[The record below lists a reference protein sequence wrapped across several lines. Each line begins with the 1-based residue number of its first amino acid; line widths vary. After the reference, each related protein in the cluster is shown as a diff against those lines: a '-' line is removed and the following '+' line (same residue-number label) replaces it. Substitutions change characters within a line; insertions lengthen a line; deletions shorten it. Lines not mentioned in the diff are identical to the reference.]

1 MVGTKKVTTQ
11 LLDLSIKENFE
22 SVKDGTGKPLS
33 MLEGAEE
40 LLGEIGAVINNLVK
54 KVTSI
59 VNSILSAIGNV
70 ISNVMK
76 FVGKILGAIANAVKS
91 AIKSL
96 MNILGIPMDALKN
109 IAKSVMKFI
118 QAALGTLGGWLK
130 DILGLGNEA
139 GNMSGL
145 AGLLTSDITKTS
157 LLAGILGYFSKDMRG
172 LRSTTDRFVR
182 DLGIEPVTKAYNKL
196 FYNKNMRGGY
206 YDSYYSLGDRYSD
219 SSDRRIYNSLYNRSD
234 RNRNQYF
241 KSTKL
246 DKLNSVLTR
255 FDNIGISRDNSRKI
269 IELSNLEDLDRLL
282 PRNTRRVDYSKTY
295 DELHNTSRSSYS
307 DIEKLGIVRR
317 SSGLLPHKE
326 VNYDT
331 STSEGMINDYTSR
344 RGLYEFANKK
354 YWYDGGTWYEKFV
367 YLVKRPSTFKPM
379 SFLSGREYTPSVLA
393 DQNKESEIERIATTV
408 GVENVVLEKP
418 LTYAEHQGFS
428 KKVDVIKELE
438 KDVKPSRGRKLVFDI

>member
-76 FVGKILGAIANAVKS
+76 FIGKILGAIANAVKN
-91 AIKSL
+91 AIKAL

-118 QAALGTLGGWLK
+118 QSALGTLGGWLK
-130 DILGLGNEA
+130 DILGLSNEA

-172 LRSTTDRFVR
+172 LKSTTDRFVR
-182 DLGIEPVTKAYNKL
+182 DIGLEPVTKAYNKL
-196 FYNKNMRGGY
+196 FYNKKMGHGY

-219 SSDRRIYNSLYNRSD
+219 SSDRRVYNSLYNRSN
-234 RNRNQYF
+234 RNRYDYF
-241 KSTKL
+241 KNTKL
-246 DKLNSVLTR
+246 DKLNNVLTR
-255 FDNIGISRDNSRKI
+255 FDNIGISRDSSKKI
-269 IELSNLEDLDRLL
+269 IELSNIDDLDRML
-282 PRNTRRVDYSKTY
+282 PRNTRSLDYSKRY
-295 DELHNTSRSSYS
+295 EDLHNTRRGSYT

-317 SSGLLPHKE
+317 SSGLLNHKE

-331 STSEGMINDYTSR
+331 RTSDGLMNDYVAKR
-344 RGLYEFANKK
+344 NLYEFTNKK

-367 YLVKRPSTFKPM
+367 YIPRRPNINKPM
-379 SFLSGREYTPSVLA
+379 AFLNREYKPSVLA
-393 DQNKESEIERIATTV
+393 DQSRETEIERIATTV

-418 LTYAEHQGFS
+418 LTYAEHQGFT
-428 KKVDVIKELE
+428 KKVDVIREITKEF
-438 KDVKPSRGRKLVFDI
+438 KPGRGRKLIFDV